1 MKKITTRNMVLIAL
15 LSGISYLFFMF
26 EIRIIDPLQFDLSD
40 LFVMI
45 AGYLL
50 GVVPGILVAL
60 LKNILHLM
68 FKSEGLIGELTNFIY
83 ALLIMIPLVKLKAKN
98 LNQVLVTTISIVI
111 FVTLMINVFNY
122 FIAMPIYGIA
132 QEIRIPM
139 ILSTFVP
146 FNLLKTSALLIIF
159 YFVKPFLNRLDS

>member
-26 EIRIIDPLQFDLSD
+26 EIRIVDPLQFDLSD

-45 AGYLL
+45 AGYFL
-50 GVVPGILVAL
+50 GVVPGIMVAL

-68 FKSEGLIGELTNFIY
+68 FKSEGLIGELTNFVY
-83 ALLIMIPLVKLKAKN
+83 ALSIMLPLAKIKAKN
-98 LNQVLVTTISIVI
+98 LKQIIVLGISITI
-111 FVTLMINVFNY
+111 FVTVMINVFNY
-122 FIAMPIYGIA
+122 FISMPIYGIP
-132 QEIRIPM
+132 QEARIPM

-146 FNLLKTSALLIIF
+146 FNLIKTSVLLIIF
-159 YFVKPFLNRLDS
+159 YFIKPFINRINS